1 MKIEV
6 RYPKL
11 PTRILTLVVT
21 YDDREFYFGISEY
34 DYQAQFYKKHEE
46 QLETIIEKNKNKP
59 DFATITNPYIIYII
73 DGKIM

>member
-21 YDDREFYFGISEY
+21 FEEKEYFFGISEY

-46 QLETIIEKNKNKP
+46 QLERIILANRHKE
-59 DFATITNPYIIYII
+59 DFAIITNPYIIYII